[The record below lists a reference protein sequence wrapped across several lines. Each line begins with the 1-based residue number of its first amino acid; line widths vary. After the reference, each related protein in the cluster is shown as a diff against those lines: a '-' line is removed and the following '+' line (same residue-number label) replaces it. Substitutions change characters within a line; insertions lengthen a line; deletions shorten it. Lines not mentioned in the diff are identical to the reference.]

1 MAGGALRPGATRSME
16 IALFD
21 LDHTLIPFDSGSV
34 FTRHLASRGALPP
47 EFEAQYLDYCRRYA
61 EGTVD
66 MVQMHRFTVGALGVH
81 EPATLAQ
88 WLREFREVIAP
99 RIPRRARQLVQHH
112 QATGRTC
119 ALVTATTRFVAEAFA
134 AVLGLDTVLATE
146 PALGPDGRY
155 TGEIV
160 GQPCFREHKRTH
172 VEQWLARRGMRF
184 TDLGRSWFY
193 SDSVH
198 DLPLLEAVSDPV
210 AVDPDARLLAIAQGR
225 GWPVISLRDA

>member
-1 MAGGALRPGATRSME
+1 MD

-34 FTRHLASRGALPP
+34 FTRHLAGRGALPP
-47 EFEAQYLDYCRRYA
+47 GFEAQYLAYCRRYA

-88 WLREFREVIAP
+88 WLLEFRQTIAP
-99 RIPRRARQLVQHH
+99 KVPRRARQLVQHH
-112 QATGRTC
+112 QAAGRTC
-119 ALVTATTRFVAEAFA
+119 ALVTATTRFVAEAFG
-134 AVLGLDTVLATE
+134 AVLGLQTVLATQ

-172 VEQWLARRGMRF
+172 VQDWLAGQGVRWS
-184 TDLGRSWFY
+184 DVGRSWFY
-193 SDSVH
+193 SDSAN

-210 AVDPDARLLAIAQGR
+210 AVDPDARLLAIAQAR